1 MMQFTTE
8 TGKFHVISHGNGW
21 AYEITDQATGDSLWL
36 QDDDAIW
43 IEEQTDK
50 FQNEDALNSIFD
62 NVI

>member
-8 TGKFHVISHGNGW
+8 TGKFHITSHGNGW
-21 AYEITDQATGDSLWL
+21 AYEITDQTTGGSLWL

-50 FQNEDALNSIFD
+50 FQNENALNSVFD